1 MINWL
6 KNNKLSLTIGLFI
19 VIISIVP
26 SSGLPRY
33 NIAFADKIVH
43 IAMYFTLTLA
53 FFIDHFIIT
62 GNIKP
67 KFKRIVA
74 IVLLTM
80 VVGILLETI
89 QSLLPER
96 SASFNDILANFAGV
110 LLATLLIFIIY
121 TIKRQ

>member
-53 FFIDHFIIT
+53 FFKYYRYFV
-62 GNIKP
+62 
-67 KFKRIVA
+67 FV
-74 IVLLTM
+74 V
-80 VVGILLETI
+80 VVGNNTVDTHSYL
-89 QSLLPER
+89 R
-96 SASFNDILANFAGV
+96 RCYRV
-110 LLATLLIFIIY
+110 
-121 TIKRQ
+121 